1 MNWIKNNWGW
11 LTVIIIG
18 VLPMVGILHFFNID
32 FSGNGPLVSIDTIT
46 VPAHR
51 SGDMPREVSGVHM
64 AVKETG
70 EWAIRW
76 LVIVLSLTPFSIVT
90 GKKPSFYVRQAAGIA
105 AFTYA
110 FLHFLFFCIDR
121 GILETFD
128 EIGFILGLIATL
140 IMLVLAITSN
150 KISMKLLRKTWKQI
164 HRFAYFAA
172 LLSIIHVVLLEHGDW
187 IPYAVFLVV
196 GFLLRIPGIKH
207 AILKARISKAQ
218 KSIEQ
223 NDTVMIS
230 F

>member
-11 LTVIIIG
+11 VTTII
-18 VLPMVGILHFFNID
+18 VGILPLIGIMDIFNID
-32 FSGNGPLVSIDTIT
+32 FSGNKPWISISTIT

-51 SGDMPREVSGVHM
+51 TGDMPREVSGAHM
-64 AVKETG
+64 AVKITG

-90 GKKPSFYVRQAAGIA
+90 GKKPSLYVRQAAGIA

-121 GILETFD
+121 GIMETFD

-140 IMLVLAITSN
+140 IMLVLTVTSN
-150 KISMKLLRKTWKQI
+150 KRSMKFLRKAWKKI

-172 LLSIIHVVLLEHGDW
+172 LLAIMHVVLLDHGDW
-187 IPYAVFLVV
+187 VPYAVILVV
-196 GFLLRIPGIKH
+196 GFLLRLAFI
-207 AILKARISKAQ
+207 RQTISKLKTQ
-218 KSIEQ
+218 KTQGSAFSVE
-223 NDTVMIS
+223 T
-230 F
+230 